1 MSTNS
6 LIIRRETRQDYRA
19 VENLVRES
27 FWNVYRPGCTEHYVL
42 HCLRDDPAFVPELDL
57 VMELDGELIGQVIY
71 VRSHILLSDG
81 NTLPILTFGPIGV
94 APNYKRQGYGKKL
107 LDVSLDMARKLGTGA
122 VAITGNIDFYGK
134 SGFVPAKE
142 KGVRYAD
149 DPEADYFLIKELIPG
164 FLDGVTGTYAD
175 PEGYFAAD
183 KDPEAFEAF
192 DALFPKKEKLRLPG
206 QLFEG

>member
-1 MSTNS
+1 MSTNNF
-6 LIIRRETRQDYRA
+6 IIRRETPQDYFA
-19 VENLVRES
+19 IENLVRES

-42 HCLRDDPAFVPELDL
+42 HCFRNDPAFVPELDL
-57 VMELDGELIGQVIY
+57 VMELNGELIGQVIY
-71 VRSHILLSDG
+71 IRSHILCSDG
-81 NTLPILTFGPIGV
+81 RKLPILTFGPIGI
-94 APNYKRQGYGKKL
+94 APKYKRQGYGKQL
-107 LDVSLDMARKLGTGA
+107 LDASLEMARELGAGA
-122 VAITGNIDFYGK
+122 TAITGNIDFYGK

-149 DPEADYFLIKELIPG
+149 DPEAEYFLIKELIPG

-175 PEGYFAAD
+175 PEGYFVAD
-183 KDPEAFEAF
+183 RDPEAFEAF

>member
-1 MSTNS
+1 MSTNT
-6 LIIRRETRQDYRA
+6 LTIRRETKQDYRA

-27 FWNVYRPGCTEHYVL
+27 FWNVYHPGCTEHYVL

-57 VMELDGELIGQVIY
+57 VMELDGALIGQVIY

-81 NTLPILTFGPIGV
+81 RTLPILTFGPICIK
-94 APNYKRQGYGKKL
+94 PEYKRQGYGKQL
-107 LDVSLDMARKLGTGA
+107 LDASLAMARELGAGA

-164 FLDGVTGTYAD
+164 FLDGITGTYAD
-175 PEGYFAAD
+175 PEGYFVAD
-183 KDPEAFEAF
+183 KDPKAFEAF

-206 QLFEG
+206 QLFE

>member
-1 MSTNS
+1 MNDKQ
-6 LIIRRETRQDYRA
+6 IRIRREEKRDDQA

-42 HCLRDDPAFVPELDL
+42 HCLRNDPAFVPELDL
-57 VMELDGELIGQVIY
+57 VMELDGELIGQVVY
-71 VRSHILLSDG
+71 VRSHILCSDG
-81 NTLPILTFGPIGV
+81 KNLPILTFGPIGI
-94 APNYKRQGYGKKL
+94 APKHKRQGYGKQL
-107 LDVSLDMARKLGTGA
+107 LDASLAMARELGAGA
-122 VAITGNIDFYGK
+122 TAITGNMDFYGK

-142 KGVRYAD
+142 RGIRYAD

-164 FLDGVTGTYAD
+164 FLEGVTGTYTD
-175 PEGYFAAD
+175 PEGYFVAD

-206 QLFEG
+206 QLFE

>member
-1 MSTNS
+1 MSTNT
-6 LIIRRETRQDYRA
+6 LIIRRETKQDYRA

-57 VMELDGELIGQVIY
+57 VMELDGALIGQVIY

-81 NTLPILTFGPIGV
+81 RPLPILTFGPIGIK
-94 APNYKRQGYGKKL
+94 PEYKRQGYGKQL
-107 LDVSLDMARKLGTGA
+107 LDASLAMARELGAGA

-175 PEGYFAAD
+175 PEGYFVAD
-183 KDPEAFEAF
+183 KDPKAFEAF

-206 QLFEG
+206 QLFE

>member
-1 MSTNS
+1 MSANN
-6 LIIRRETRQDYRA
+6 LIIRRETKQDYRA
-19 VENLVRES
+19 VENLVRDS

-57 VMELDGELIGQVIY
+57 VMELNGELIGQVVY

-81 NTLPILTFGPIGV
+81 KALPILTFGPIGI
-94 APNYKRQGYGKKL
+94 APKYKRQGYGKRL
-107 LDVSLDMARKLGTGA
+107 LDASLAMARDLGAGA
-122 VAITGNIDFYGK
+122 TAITGNIDFYGK

-149 DPEADYFLIKELIPG
+149 DPEAEYFLIKELIPG
-164 FLDGVTGTYAD
+164 FLEGVTGTYAD
-175 PEGYFAAD
+175 PAGYFVAD
-183 KDPEAFEAF
+183 RNPEAFEAF